1 MSFTS
6 DIKAEICQVKLDDNE
21 AKAQLC
27 ALLQSK
33 GSLHMNWQGSYIS
46 VQMENAGIIKHIYAL
61 IKRLYKIEG
70 RLSVLKKM
78 QLKKNNMYR
87 LQIYESCTEILN
99 DLGILTASGLH
110 SSPIYKWIRSEKNAR
125 AYLQGCFLGSGSI
138 NSPKTTNYHL
148 EMSANHEKQ
157 AYGIQKILERFY
169 LPAKVIERK
178 NVYVIY
184 IKQGDKIADFLRLCN
199 ATSGLFL
206 FEDNRIQRDF
216 YNQLTRLDNCEVA
229 NEMKTFKAAKEQ
241 LACIQIL
248 EDHASQLQIPEK
260 ILQVMEIRKK
270 HPEASINELCD
281 EAYREYGEII
291 SKSGMKHRLSKIKT
305 MAKAWRSEDEEVDS

>member
-46 VQMENAGIIKHIYAL
+46 VQMENAGIIKHIYTL

-148 EMSANHEKQ
+148 EMSASHEKQ

-248 EDHASQLQIPEK
+248 EDHARQLQIPEK